1 MGTCWYLLPPVGTCW
16 HLLVP
21 VGTCWYLLVP
31 VGTCRCDL
39 PWAEIYGKSEK
50 WFHKRRLT
58 NSSIHSALR
67 SQVAMN
73 EKTSIVFEWKC
84 SGSKARA
91 QLLQR
96 ISLIF
101 TTFVVK
107 NSDLVAFVIFSVL
120 TSTFHF
126 CITRCFFFLHVR
138 TISGKKSS
146 EHDLFIFYLM
156 TASFNKDCH
165 Q

>member
-1 MGTCWYLLPPVGTCW
+1 MFSRKLEFSIILS
-16 HLLVP
+16 L
-21 VGTCWYLLVP
+21 
-31 VGTCRCDL
+31 RKS
-39 PWAEIYGKSEK
+39 EIYGKSEK

-58 NSSIHSALR
+58 TSSIHSALR

-126 CITRCFFFLHVR
+126 CITRCFFFFLHVR